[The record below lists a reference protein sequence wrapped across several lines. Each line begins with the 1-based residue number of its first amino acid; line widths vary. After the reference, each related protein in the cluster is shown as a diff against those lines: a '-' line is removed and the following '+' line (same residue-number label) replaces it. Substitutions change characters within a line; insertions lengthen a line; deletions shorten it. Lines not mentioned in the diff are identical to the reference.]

1 MTGVCVV
8 NVGSGNVGEESE
20 DFRTVG
26 LDFSAAQTGRRPGHT
41 DFGLPTLGLWTSG
54 RLGTLGGLA
63 ESNLMN
69 DHEGVRQTNGQCC
82 NIQRM
87 LPRFWRWTDEDSG
100 SGRGA

>member
-1 MTGVCVV
+1 MNGVCVV
-8 NVGSGNVGEESE
+8 N
-20 DFRTVG
+20 
-26 LDFSAAQTGRRPGHT
+26 
-41 DFGLPTLGLWTSG
+41 
-54 RLGTLGGLA
+54 GTLGGLA

-87 LPRFWRWTDEDSG
+87 RPRFWRWTDEDSG